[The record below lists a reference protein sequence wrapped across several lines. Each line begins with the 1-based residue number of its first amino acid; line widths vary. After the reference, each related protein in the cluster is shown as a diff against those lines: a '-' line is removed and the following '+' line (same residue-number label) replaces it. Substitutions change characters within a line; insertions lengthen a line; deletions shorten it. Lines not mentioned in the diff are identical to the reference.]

1 MRYVQA
7 LKLKLLG
14 SMLRAS
20 ALFVACTVATTA
32 ARPMLSD
39 PHWGPCDQT
48 PQEGD
53 RVLIHSVD
61 PLDQGTC
68 VETHLD
74 WVGRVDGV
82 EAPPQPYN
90 VVFETCADIC
100 RSNDCGSDCSIG
112 DTTCQSAGTPGNG
125 CGGCDP
131 SVKCD
136 TGSSSNT
143 CYFRETEIW
152 CEADTPPP
160 PPPPSPLRQ
169 DCQHD
174 GDCEVGT
181 YCDSSNHCYH
191 CDYINP
197 GRCDDE
203 SGTCCSTDFLSQ
215 CPSDPADCG
224 ETCDEDGDCDAGSY
238 CDESNLCSDCDS
250 VEAGSCDDVSGDCC
264 SDSFLSQCPSDPA
277 GCKKEPACDLSK
289 CECDGVSLESLRG
302 KVYHPPVDA
311 EGYTY
316 AFSMCD
322 VLPEPDLP
330 SGCQQYAERPSV
342 VKYKADNPA
351 DCIEIGSIGPCSQG
365 ECGMTGTAQPNGVQ
379 ITYTY
384 TYGCQNTFT
393 LDITSGTD
401 SEPGQINSDE
411 CSYSGQW
418 EAKDFSF
425 DNYRCEHDRCVKSG
439 RHLQGLAKEECE
451 AVCGEPPRCVKEL
464 IRLCGE
470 TADESSCEFCAGSH
484 DIALGLAGC
493 KHDEIHAFC
502 ASNGR

>member
-1 MRYVQA
+1 MTNCARREEPSKKRKSEFTAPPPSHSREAPPREAGSHGPEARHREDTGHRLPQGGVRTRRGAPSRVERRRIPERGADSLETNPRPPTPTRPLRVQQDSFLLVDTLVAEWDARLANAPPRCALEVGSGTGYVI
-7 LKLKLLG
+7 
-14 SMLRAS
+14 AS
-20 ALFVACTVATTA
+20 AAVLMRDTGVNDFRCHATDVNPDAVACTRATA
-32 ARPMLSD
+32 DA
-39 PHWGPCDQT
+39 HGV
-48 PQEGD
+48 GD
-53 RVLIHSVD
+53 RVSVI
-61 PLDQGTC
+61 
-68 VETHLD
+68 
-74 WVGRVDGV
+74 R
-82 EAPPQPYN
+82 
-90 VVFETCADIC
+90 
-100 RSNDCGSDCSIG
+100 
-112 DTTCQSAGTPGNG
+112 
-125 CGGCDP
+125 CDLL
-131 SVKCD
+131 
-136 TGSSSNT
+136 G
-143 CYFRETEIW
+143 
-152 CEADTPPP
+152 
-160 PPPPSPLRQ
+160 PLR
-169 DCQHD
+169 
-174 GDCEVGT
+174 
-181 YCDSSNHCYH
+181 
-191 CDYINP
+191 
-197 GRCDDE
+197 
-203 SGTCCSTDFLSQ
+203 
-215 CPSDPADCG
+215 
-224 ETCDEDGDCDAGSY
+224 
-238 CDESNLCSDCDS
+238 
-250 VEAGSCDDVSGDCC
+250 
-264 SDSFLSQCPSDPA
+264 
-277 GCKKEPACDLSK
+277 
-289 CECDGVSLESLRG
+289 ESLRG

-311 EGYTY
+311 EGYAY

-322 VLPEPDLP
+322 VLSKPDLP

-342 VKYKADNPA
+342 VKYKTDNPA